1 MNLSTNLN
9 KNRLSFIGSII
20 FLFSIVFF
28 LQSGKTIILISPLV
42 FIIIL
47 ISLLRIDYLFYMII
61 FLTPIS
67 ISSSNLGIKLGS
79 IDMALPTEPLLL
91 LSTILTILF
100 FLQHLKLIKRNL
112 NNSIS
117 LSIILYLF
125 WMLISSITST
135 MTIVSLKFF
144 LTRLCYIITFFF
156 LGIVVLKNK
165 ERFNFFTLLYS
176 IPFAL
181 VIVSTI
187 IKHSKYFFDKQ
198 SGHFMMWPYFNDHT
212 SYGAMI
218 AFFIPLLFCVSLN
231 SRKVLLKI
239 TTFFLAILFL
249 IGLILSFSRAAWI
262 SLICATF
269 IMFFI
274 WLKLSVRTL
283 LTILFS
289 LFITL
294 FVFQNNLITTLSTND
309 QDSSDNLVEHF
320 SSLSNITTDA
330 SNMERINRWKC
341 ALKMFKEKPIL
352 GWGPSTYQFN
362 YAPYQISS
370 DKTIIST
377 NYGDGGNAHSEY
389 LGILSESGI
398 IGLLTLFLLLICV
411 FFKIIKLYYN
421 CLDNDIKRL
430 LLALFISL
438 LSYFIHS
445 LFNNFLDMDKA
456 SVAVWASLAIIV
468 SIEQNFKKYCS

>member
-1 MNLSTNLN
+1 M
-9 KNRLSFIGSII
+9 
-20 FLFSIVFF
+20 
-28 LQSGKTIILISPLV
+28 
-42 FIIIL
+42 
-47 ISLLRIDYLFYMII
+47 
-61 FLTPIS
+61 
-67 ISSSNLGIKLGS
+67 
-79 IDMALPTEPLLL
+79 
-91 LSTILTILF
+91 
-100 FLQHLKLIKRNL
+100 
-112 NNSIS
+112 
-117 LSIILYLF
+117 
-125 WMLISSITST
+125 
-135 MTIVSLKFF
+135 
-144 LTRLCYIITFFF
+144 
-156 LGIVVLKNK
+156 KNK

-289 LFITL
+289 LLITL

-362 YAPYQISS
+362 YAPYQISR

-398 IGLLTLFLLLICV
+398 IGLLTLFLILICV

-456 SVAVWASLAIIV
+456 SIAVWASLAIIV

>member
-1 MNLSTNLN
+1 MQYHKDS
-9 KNRLSFIGSII
+9 RLIQRKPSM
-20 FLFSIVFF
+20 
-28 LQSGKTIILISPLV
+28 
-42 FIIIL
+42 
-47 ISLLRIDYLFYMII
+47 DNYL
-61 FLTPIS
+61 
-67 ISSSNLGIKLGS
+67 
-79 IDMALPTEPLLL
+79 
-91 LSTILTILF
+91 
-100 FLQHLKLIKRNL
+100 
-112 NNSIS
+112 
-117 LSIILYLF
+117 
-125 WMLISSITST
+125 
-135 MTIVSLKFF
+135 
-144 LTRLCYIITFFF
+144 
-156 LGIVVLKNK
+156 
-165 ERFNFFTLLYS
+165 
-176 IPFAL
+176 
-181 VIVSTI
+181 
-187 IKHSKYFFDKQ
+187 
-198 SGHFMMWPYFNDHT
+198 
-212 SYGAMI
+212 
-218 AFFIPLLFCVSLN
+218 
-231 SRKVLLKI
+231 
-239 TTFFLAILFL
+239 
-249 IGLILSFSRAAWI
+249 
-262 SLICATF
+262 
-269 IMFFI
+269 
-274 WLKLSVRTL
+274 RTL

-294 FVFQNNLITTLSTND
+294 FIFQNNLITTLSTND

-398 IGLLTLFLLLICV
+398 IGLLTLFLLLLCV

-456 SVAVWASLAIIV
+456 SIAVWASLAIIV

>member
-1 MNLSTNLN
+1 
-9 KNRLSFIGSII
+9 
-20 FLFSIVFF
+20 
-28 LQSGKTIILISPLV
+28 
-42 FIIIL
+42 
-47 ISLLRIDYLFYMII
+47 
-61 FLTPIS
+61 
-67 ISSSNLGIKLGS
+67 
-79 IDMALPTEPLLL
+79 
-91 LSTILTILF
+91 
-100 FLQHLKLIKRNL
+100 
-112 NNSIS
+112 
-117 LSIILYLF
+117 
-125 WMLISSITST
+125 

-218 AFFIPLLFCVSLN
+218 AFFIPLIFCVFLN

-362 YAPYQISS
+362 YAPYQISR

-398 IGLLTLFLLLICV
+398 IGLLTLFLILICV

-456 SVAVWASLAIIV
+456 SIAVWASLAIIV

>member
-1 MNLSTNLN
+1 
-9 KNRLSFIGSII
+9 
-20 FLFSIVFF
+20 
-28 LQSGKTIILISPLV
+28 
-42 FIIIL
+42 
-47 ISLLRIDYLFYMII
+47 
-61 FLTPIS
+61 
-67 ISSSNLGIKLGS
+67 
-79 IDMALPTEPLLL
+79 
-91 LSTILTILF
+91 
-100 FLQHLKLIKRNL
+100 
-112 NNSIS
+112 
-117 LSIILYLF
+117 
-125 WMLISSITST
+125 
-135 MTIVSLKFF
+135 
-144 LTRLCYIITFFF
+144 
-156 LGIVVLKNK
+156 
-165 ERFNFFTLLYS
+165 
-176 IPFAL
+176 
-181 VIVSTI
+181 
-187 IKHSKYFFDKQ
+187 
-198 SGHFMMWPYFNDHT
+198 
-212 SYGAMI
+212 
-218 AFFIPLLFCVSLN
+218 
-231 SRKVLLKI
+231 
-239 TTFFLAILFL
+239 
-249 IGLILSFSRAAWI
+249 
-262 SLICATF
+262 
-269 IMFFI
+269 MFFI

-456 SVAVWASLAIIV
+456 SIAVWASLAIIV

>member
-1 MNLSTNLN
+1 M
-9 KNRLSFIGSII
+9 
-20 FLFSIVFF
+20 
-28 LQSGKTIILISPLV
+28 
-42 FIIIL
+42 
-47 ISLLRIDYLFYMII
+47 
-61 FLTPIS
+61 
-67 ISSSNLGIKLGS
+67 
-79 IDMALPTEPLLL
+79 
-91 LSTILTILF
+91 
-100 FLQHLKLIKRNL
+100 
-112 NNSIS
+112 
-117 LSIILYLF
+117 
-125 WMLISSITST
+125 
-135 MTIVSLKFF
+135 
-144 LTRLCYIITFFF
+144 
-156 LGIVVLKNK
+156 
-165 ERFNFFTLLYS
+165 
-176 IPFAL
+176 
-181 VIVSTI
+181 
-187 IKHSKYFFDKQ
+187 
-198 SGHFMMWPYFNDHT
+198 
-212 SYGAMI
+212 
-218 AFFIPLLFCVSLN
+218 
-231 SRKVLLKI
+231 
-239 TTFFLAILFL
+239 
-249 IGLILSFSRAAWI
+249 
-262 SLICATF
+262 
-269 IMFFI
+269 
-274 WLKLSVRTL
+274 
-283 LTILFS
+283 
-289 LFITL
+289 
-294 FVFQNNLITTLSTND
+294 FQNNLITTLSTND

-389 LGILSESGI
+389 LGVLSESGI

-456 SVAVWASLAIIV
+456 SIAVWASLAIIV

>member
-1 MNLSTNLN
+1 MNSSINLN
-9 KNRLSFIGSII
+9 NNKLSFIGSLI
-20 FLFSIVFF
+20 FLFSVVFF

-47 ISLLRIDYLFYMII
+47 ISLFRVDYLYYLII

-79 IDMALPTEPLLL
+79 IDIALPTEPLLL
-91 LSTILTILF
+91 LSTILTILYF
-100 FLQHLKLIKRNL
+100 FHHFKLIKRNL
-112 NNSIS
+112 NNSITV
-117 LSIILYLF
+117 SIILYLF
-125 WMLISSITST
+125 WMLITSVTST
-135 MTIVSLKFF
+135 IPIVSLKFF

-156 LGIVVLKNK
+156 LGVVVLKNK

-181 VIVSTI
+181 VIISTI

-218 AFFIPLLFCVSLN
+218 AFFIPLLFCVFFN
-231 SRKVLLKI
+231 SRKVLLRV
-239 TTFFLAILFL
+239 TTFFLITLFL

-262 SLICATF
+262 SLICAMF

-274 WLKLSVRTL
+274 WLKLSARTL
-283 LTILFS
+283 LTIS
-289 LFITL
+289 LSVFITL
-294 FVFQNNLITTLSTND
+294 IVFQNSLITKLSTND
-309 QDSSDNLVEHF
+309 QDSSDNLIEHF

-341 ALKMFKEKPIL
+341 ALKMFKEKPML

-377 NYGDGGNAHSEY
+377 NFGDGGNAHSEY

-398 IGLLTLFLLLICV
+398 IGLLTLFFLLICV
-411 FFKIIKLYYN
+411 FFKIINLYYS
-421 CLDNDIKRL
+421 CSDVEIKRL
-430 LLALFISL
+430 LLALFTSL

-456 SVAVWASLAIIV
+456 SVALWASLAIIV